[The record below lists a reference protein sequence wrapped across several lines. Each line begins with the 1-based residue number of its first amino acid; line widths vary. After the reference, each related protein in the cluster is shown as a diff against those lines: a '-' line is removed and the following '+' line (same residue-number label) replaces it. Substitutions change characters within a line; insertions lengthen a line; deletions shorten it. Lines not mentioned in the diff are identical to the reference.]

1 LKVLHFFKRFGPEKH
16 GGVEMFI
23 RHLSNATSA
32 LGISNTVLAL
42 DKNPVSGF
50 LDQGIRVVQAR
61 EDFSIASTGFSL
73 QSVGLLRELATEA
86 DVVQYHFPWP
96 FMDVAHFLAGVNKPS
111 LVTYHSDIVR
121 QKVLLQFY
129 KPLMKTFLGNVD
141 AIVATSPNYLKTSPV
156 LQQFRTK
163 TTVIPI
169 GLDEALYPSPNERAV
184 AAWRKRFGGRF
195 FLFVG
200 VLRYYKGLHILLEAA
215 KGTGIP
221 VVIVG
226 AGPVEDSLL
235 RQSAHEQSG
244 NIHFLG
250 AVSEQDKVDLL
261 QACYGVVFP
270 SHLRS
275 EAFGISLL
283 EGAIFGKPLISS
295 EIGTGTSYINVH
307 QQTGLVVPP
316 SDPASLRKAMSLL
329 WSDTSL
335 ATALGRAA
343 RARYEELFTAE
354 KMGRAYVDLYDRLA
368 STGHVS
374 QSVFGLKR

>member
-1 LKVLHFFKRFGPEKH
+1 
-16 GGVEMFI
+16 MFI

-73 QSVGLLRELATEA
+73 QSVGLLRELAAEA

-141 AIVATSPNYLKTSPV
+141 AIVATSPNYLKTSLV
-156 LQQFRTK
+156 LQKFRSK

-169 GLDEALYPSPNERAV
+169 GLDEALYPKPDDAAV
-184 AAWRKRFGGRF
+184 AGWRQHFGGRF
-195 FLFVG
+195 LLFVG
-200 VLRYYKGLHILLEAA
+200 VLRYYKGLHFLLEAA
-215 KGTGIP
+215 KGTNIP

-226 AGPVEDSLL
+226 AGPVENALL
-235 RQSAHEQSG
+235 RQSANGQLR

-250 AVSEQDKVDLL
+250 SVSEQEKVDLL

-295 EIGTGTSYINVH
+295 EIGTGTSYINIH
-307 QQTGLVVPP
+307 RKTGLVVPP
-316 SDPASLRKAMSLL
+316 SNAASLRKAMNLL
-329 WSDTSL
+329 WGDPSL
-335 ATALGRAA
+335 AASLGSAA

-354 KMGRAYVDLYDRLA
+354 KMGRAYVDLYDRLV

>member
-1 LKVLHFFKRFGPEKH
+1 
-16 GGVEMFI
+16 MFI
-23 RHLSNATSA
+23 RHLSNATGA

-42 DKNPVSGF
+42 DKKPVSGF
-50 LDQGIRVVQAR
+50 LDQGIKVVQAR

-73 QSVGLLRELATEA
+73 QSVGLLRELASEA

-141 AIVATSPNYLKTSPV
+141 AIVATSPNYLKTSLV
-156 LQQFRTK
+156 LQQFRAK

-169 GLDEALYPSPNERAV
+169 GLDESLYPRPNDGAV
-184 AAWRKRFGGRF
+184 AGWRQRFGGRF
-195 FLFVG
+195 LLFVG

-215 KGTGIP
+215 KGTDIP

-235 RQSAHEQSG
+235 RQSANGQLG

-307 QQTGLVVPP
+307 QETGLVVPP
-316 SDPASLRKAMSLL
+316 SNPASLRKAMRLL
-329 WSDTSL
+329 WDDASL
-335 ATALGRAA
+335 AASLGSTA

-354 KMGRAYVDLYDRLA
+354 KMGRSYAELYDRLA

-374 QSVFGLKR
+374 QSLFGLKR